1 METREKRT
9 PRKQPPKR
17 RPASADQNRKPAIK
31 QVKSA
36 PTRKRTEPK
45 PIESVKPVTPR
56 KRTEPRPV
64 EPVKPAVD
72 VVYLPPKPFNR
83 KRMLL
88 RLATVVAVVVAL
100 LLGLSVF
107 FKVDAAKFTVVGTN
121 KYTAYD
127 VLLASGIK
135 DGDNLL
141 TFSRARAAAKIRA
154 ELAYVDDIRIGIKL
168 PDTVIIEVVE
178 VEVPYA
184 IAAQDGSWWLVS
196 SSGKVI
202 EKAAD
207 GAQSGYTRILG
218 VQLDNPKRG
227 TQASAIENIPAQT
240 DPDGNTVPVTV
251 TQSQRLRI
259 ALNIA
264 DYMELNGIFGKA
276 ATVDVND
283 LADIQ
288 IMYGQ
293 RYQVKLG
300 NETQLSYKIS
310 CMKHAINKLDD
321 YQSGVLDIT
330 FTTWPDKVGF
340 TPFDDES
347 VSILQIT

>member
-1 METREKRT
+1 MDTKEKKTPQRQ
-9 PRKQPPKR
+9 PRKAH
-17 RPASADQNRKPAIK
+17 PAPSGKNP
-31 QVKSA
+31 KSA
-36 PTRKRTEPK
+36 LKSERTVSSRRKTE
-45 PIESVKPVTPR
+45 EKPVETG
-56 KRTEPRPV
+56 KMT
-64 EPVKPAVD
+64 AD
-72 VVYLPPKPFNR
+72 VVYLPPVPFNR
-83 KRMLL
+83 KRLLL

-107 FKVDAAKFTVVGTN
+107 FKVDVKKFSVVGTD
-121 KYTAYD
+121 KYSAYD
-127 VLLASGIK
+127 VLIASGIK
-135 DGDNLL
+135 EGDNLL

-184 IAAQDGSWWLVS
+184 IAAQDGSWWLIS

-207 GAQSGYTRILG
+207 GAQSGFTRILG
-218 VQLDNPKRG
+218 VQLDSPQKG
-227 TQASAIENIPAQT
+227 SQAAALENLPAQT
-240 DPDGNTVPVTV
+240 DPEGNTVPITV
-251 TQSQRLRI
+251 TQSQRLRT

-264 DYMELNGIFGKA
+264 DYMELNSIFGEA

-288 IMYGQ
+288 IMYGK

-300 NETQLSYKIS
+300 NDMQLSYKIS
-310 CMKHAINKLDD
+310 CMKHAIDKLDD
-321 YQSGVLDIT
+321 YQSGVMDIS

-340 TPFDDES
+340 TPFDDDS
-347 VSILQIT
+347 VSVLQIS

>member
-1 METREKRT
+1 MKTKEKRT
-9 PRKQPPKR
+9 PQKQTPRP
-17 RPASADQNRKPAIK
+17 RPATQG
-31 QVKSA
+31 KSA
-36 PTRKRTEPK
+36 TATQRQTAPSRRRTEPK
-45 PIESVKPVTPR
+45 PVETVKPS
-56 KRTEPRPV
+56 
-64 EPVKPAVD
+64 AD

-83 KRMLL
+83 KRLLL

-100 LLGLSVF
+100 MLGLSVF
-107 FKVDAAKFTVVGTN
+107 FKVDADKFTVVGTD

-127 VLLASGIK
+127 VFLASGIQ
-135 DGDNLL
+135 DGENLL

-154 ELAYVDDIRIGIKL
+154 ELAYVDDIRVGIKL

-184 IAAQDGSWWLVS
+184 IAGQDGSWWLIS
-196 SSGKVI
+196 SGGKVI

-218 VQLDNPKRG
+218 VQLDSPESG
-227 TQASAIENIPAQT
+227 SQALALENVPVQT
-240 DPDGNTVPVTV
+240 DPEGNTIPVTV
-251 TQSQRLRI
+251 TQSQRLKI
-259 ALNIA
+259 ALDIA
-264 DYMELNGIFGKA
+264 EYMELNSIFGAA

-283 LADIQ
+283 LGNIQ

-300 NETQLSYKIS
+300 NEMQLSYKIS
-310 CMKHAINKLDD
+310 CMKHVIDKLDD
-321 YQSGVLDIT
+321 YQRGILDIS

-340 TPFDDES
+340 TPFDDDS
-347 VSILQIT
+347 VSILQIP

>member
-1 METREKRT
+1 MNTKEKRSPQKQ
-9 PRKQPPKR
+9 PRKGRAAPAGKNPKTAVRPVKVVPSR
-17 RPASADQNRKPAIK
+17 R
-31 QVKSA
+31 
-36 PTRKRTEPK
+36 RTEPK
-45 PIESVKPVTPR
+45 PVEKVKPV
-56 KRTEPRPV
+56 E
-64 EPVKPAVD
+64 D

-83 KRMLL
+83 KRLLL

-107 FKVDAAKFTVVGTN
+107 FKVDADKFTVVGTD
-121 KYTAYD
+121 KYSAYD
-127 VLLASGIK
+127 VMLASGIK

-154 ELAYVDDIRIGIKL
+154 ELAYVDDIRVGIKL

-184 IAAQDGSWWLVS
+184 VAAQDGSWWLIS

-218 VQLDNPKRG
+218 VQLDSPQKG
-227 TQASAIENIPAQT
+227 SEATALENIPAQT
-240 DPDGNTVPVTV
+240 DPEGNTIPITV
-251 TQSQRLRI
+251 TQSQRLRT

-264 DYMELNGIFGKA
+264 DYMELNGIFGAA

-293 RYQVKLG
+293 RYQIKLG
-300 NETQLSYKIS
+300 NELQLSYKIS
-310 CMKHAINKLDD
+310 CMKHAIDKLDD
-321 YQSGVLDIT
+321 YQSGVLDIS

-340 TPFDDES
+340 TPFDDDS

>member
-1 METREKRT
+1 MNTKEKRK
-9 PRKQPPKR
+9 PRKHPSEDRAETVVK
-17 RPASADQNRKPAIK
+17 NRDKTVK

-36 PTRKRTEPK
+36 PARRKREPK
-45 PIESVKPVTPR
+45 PVESVKPS
-56 KRTEPRPV
+56 
-64 EPVKPAVD
+64 AD
-72 VVYLPPKPFNR
+72 VVYLPPQPFNR
-83 KRMLL
+83 KRLLL

-107 FKVDAAKFTVVGTN
+107 FKVDAEKFTVVGTD

-127 VLLASGIK
+127 VLVASGIK

-154 ELAYVDDIRIGIKL
+154 ELAYVDDIRVGIKL
-168 PDTVIIEVVE
+168 PDTVIIEIVE

-202 EKAAD
+202 EKSAD

-218 VQLDNPKRG
+218 VQLDSPQKG
-227 TQASAIENIPAQT
+227 SQATALENIPVQT
-240 DPDGNTVPVTV
+240 DPEGNTIPVTI
-251 TQSQRLRI
+251 TQSQRLRT

-264 DYMELNGIFGKA
+264 DYMELNSIFGEA

-310 CMKHAINKLDD
+310 CMKHVVDKLDD
-321 YQSGVLDIT
+321 YQSGVLDIS

-340 TPFDDES
+340 TPFDDDS
-347 VSILQIT
+347 VSILQIS

>member
-1 METREKRT
+1 METKEKRVPQKQTRKVRAVPSGKT
-9 PRKQPPKR
+9 PKSGVRPVKAAPSRRKTEQ
-17 RPASADQNRKPAIK
+17 KPVGN
-31 QVKSA
+31 VKSA
-36 PTRKRTEPK
+36 
-45 PIESVKPVTPR
+45 
-56 KRTEPRPV
+56 
-64 EPVKPAVD
+64 AD

-83 KRMLL
+83 NSFIL

-100 LLGLSVF
+100 LLGVSVF
-107 FKVDAAKFTVVGTN
+107 FKIDTQKFTVVGTD
-121 KYTAYD
+121 KYTAHD

-154 ELAYVDDIRIGIKL
+154 ERAYVEDIRVGIKL

-184 IAAQDGSWWLVS
+184 VAAQDGSWWLIS
-196 SSGKVI
+196 SSGKVV

-218 VQLDNPKRG
+218 VQLDSPKKG
-227 TQASAIENIPAQT
+227 YQATALENAPAQT
-240 DPDGNTVPVTV
+240 DPEGNTVPVAV
-251 TQSQRLRI
+251 TQSQRLRT

-264 DYMELNGIFGKA
+264 EYMELNSVFGSA
-276 ATVDVND
+276 ATIDVND

-288 IMYGQ
+288 VMYGQ

-300 NETQLSYKIS
+300 NEMQLSYKIS
-310 CMKHAINKLDD
+310 CMKHVIDKLDD

-330 FTTWPDKVGF
+330 FTTWPNQVGF
-340 TPFDDES
+340 TPFDDDS

>member
-1 METREKRT
+1 MSTKEKERA
-9 PRKQPPKR
+9 PQ
-17 RPASADQNRKPAIK
+17 AQNRKRSAAPAG
-31 QVKSA
+31 
-36 PTRKRTEPK
+36 KRTQTGRAGAAAA
-45 PIESVKPVTPR
+45 SSGR
-56 KRTEPRPV
+56 KTV
-64 EPVKPAVD
+64 SKPAENPKTAPD

-83 KRMLL
+83 KRLLL
-88 RLATVVAVVVAL
+88 RLATVAAVVLAL

-107 FKVDAAKFTVVGTN
+107 FKVDAEKFTVVGSS
-121 KYTAYD
+121 KYSAYD
-127 VLLASGIK
+127 VLQASGIK

-141 TFSRARAAAKIRA
+141 TFSRARVAAKIRSA
-154 ELAYVDDIRIGIKL
+154 LAYVDDIRVGIKL

-184 IAAQDGSWWLVS
+184 VASQDGSWWLIS

-202 EKAAD
+202 EKAED

-218 VQLDNPKRG
+218 VQLESPQTG
-227 TQASAIENIPAQT
+227 SQASALENAQVQT
-240 DPDGNTVPVTV
+240 DPEGNPVPVTT
-251 TQSQRLRI
+251 TQAQRLKT

-264 DYMELNGIFGKA
+264 QYMELNGIFGEA

-288 IMYGQ
+288 VMYGQ
-293 RYQVKLG
+293 QYQVKLG
-300 NETQLSYKIS
+300 NEMQLSYKIS
-310 CMKHAINKLDD
+310 CMKHVIDKLDD

-340 TPFDDES
+340 TPFDDDS